1 MRLPEIT
8 SPVIKKVK
16 QIFMEP
22 DADYSQNLIDI
33 FFVLKLT
40 PLKICENFPITFLVI
55 LLDR

>member
-1 MRLPEIT
+1 
-8 SPVIKKVK
+8 
-16 QIFMEP
+16 MEP

-55 LLDR
+55 LLDRWTSQ